1 MPKQLLIV
9 DDDSLMRR
17 SLSATLDQAGYAT
30 RTAAG
35 AADALQAVRA
45 QRPDLV
51 LLDIGLPDMD
61 GLETLRSLRQVAPHL
76 PVIFVTARRRELD
89 EIVGLEL
96 GADDYI
102 TKPFDM
108 DVLLAH
114 VRAVLR
120 RAAPPEPARGPGPVN
135 IGDLQIDPA
144 GRVVTLGQRAVDL
157 APREFDLL
165 LLLAQNAGRVVSNDD
180 LLSQVWGPEWIG
192 ESQTLYVHIRWLR
205 EKLEADPAHPQRI
218 VTVRGAGYKLI
229 AA

>member
-1 MPKQLLIV
+1 MAKQLLIV

-17 SLSATLDQAGYAT
+17 SLAVTLDQAGYAT
-30 RTAAG
+30 RTAAS
-35 AADALQAVRA
+35 AADALQAVR
-45 QRPDLV
+45 QQPPDLV

-120 RAAPPEPARGPGPVN
+120 RAAPPDTDPSPGPFTV
-135 IGDLQIDPA
+135 GGLSIDPA
-144 GRVVTLGQRAVDL
+144 GRVVTVGGSPVEL

-165 LLLAQNAGRVVSNDD
+165 LFLAQHAGRVLNNDD
-180 LLSQVWGPEWIG
+180 LLAQVWGPEWIG

-205 EKLEADPAHPQRI
+205 EKIENDPAHPQRI
-218 VTVRGAGYKLI
+218 ITVRGVGYKLM
-229 AA
+229 AV